1 MHLGYVILYVP
12 DVEGAVAFYE
22 RAFGLDCRFVHA
34 SGDYAEMATGA
45 TVLAFAAD
53 ELAASNFAADYRRA
67 DPASPPSAF
76 EVAFVTEDVG
86 AAFERA
92 VDAGAA
98 ALSAPTQKPWG
109 QTVAY
114 VRDGNGVI
122 VELCTLVGG

>member
-12 DVEGAVAFYE
+12 DVEGAMAFYE
-22 RAFGLDCRFVHA
+22 RAFGLDRRFVHE
-34 SGDYAEMATGA
+34 SGDYGELATGA

-53 ELAASNFAADYRRA
+53 DLAASNFAVDYRRA
-67 DPASPPSAF
+67 DPTARPSAF
-76 EVAFVTEDVG
+76 EVAFVTDDVG

-98 ALSAPTQKPWG
+98 VLSVPTQKPWG

-122 VELCTLVGG
+122 VELCSPAGS